1 MLLRFPTIYM
11 KIYEDMKKQID
22 NNTLRALVNESVER
36 MIYEGLRDNMAFG
49 INGNIPVEPA
59 QSLCDDVDPQVL
71 AKVDSGD
78 RSIPRRKVGDPQFF
92 GGSKVWDAYEKYS
105 AAISRRADLGRTPV
119 SFFVFLN
126 KIRRGWKG
134 APLQVYE
141 SNENYLIGTLRGGV
155 FLCIYLCPKN
165 VGVGMFKFIKEVC
178 EFDNVVF
185 AVTDD
190 MADMLERLGCPKHD
204 GPVQAK
210 FRGQMHDKMVYGSTQ
225 EAAEQGAKLLGLMGK
240 SSDLGNVIKDALQQN
255 PKLQALYD
263 QDPDIIFKLMNEPII
278 TQCLMNNP
286 KLVDTM
292 INNPS
297 IMQQMSI
304 DPAKGFL
311 EFLQQYKKSLS
322 PSLNERK
329 NRKK

>member
-1 MLLRFPTIYM
+1 
-11 KIYEDMKKQID
+11 MKKQID

-36 MIYEGLRDNMAFG
+36 IIYESLRDSMAFG
-49 INGNIPVEPA
+49 INGNIPLQPA
-59 QSLCDDVDPQVL
+59 QSLCDNVDPQVL

-78 RSIPRRKVGDPQFF
+78 RSIPINKLGEPQYF
-92 GGSKVWDAYEKYS
+92 GNTKIWDAYEKYS
-105 AAISRRADLGRTPV
+105 AAITRRADLGRTAV
-119 SFFVFLN
+119 SFFVFLR
-126 KIRRGWKG
+126 KIRYGWKG

-190 MADMLERLGCPKHD
+190 MASMLERLGCPKHD
-204 GPVQAK
+204 GLVPAK
-210 FRGQMHDKMVYGSTQ
+210 FRGKRGHKTIYGSTQ
-225 EAAEQGAKLLGLMGK
+225 EAAEQGAKLLGLMDKAGE
-240 SSDLGNVIKDALQQN
+240 LGSTLKDAMLQN
-255 PKLQALYD
+255 PKLKALYD
-263 QDPDIIFKLMNEPII
+263 QDPGIVFKLMNEPII

-292 INNPS
+292 VNNPS
-297 IMQQMSI
+297 IMQQMVVN
-304 DPAKGFL
+304 PVKGFL
-311 EFLQQYKKSLS
+311 AFLQQYKKSLS